1 MPEVETVTSSESCNI
16 HCSNLTFY
24 TTAIL
29 LLQDPLFFPRKIQLQ
44 YSLELPLR
52 WPTDQLTAQLLIAI
66 QDSETPFFYQ
76 PSSIHRS
83 NPLIN
88 TSPKTSPHQFKPST
102 HSRHQTSP
110 TPFSPSPPPP
120 KSSPSSSPSPPH
132 SHRDTETSPKMAPV
146 SDSHLP

>member
-16 HCSNLTFY
+16 HCSNLTFH

-29 LLQDPLFFPRKIQLQ
+29 LLQDPLFFPKKIQLQ

-76 PSSIHRS
+76 PSSIHKS

-88 TSPKTSPHQFKPST
+88 TFPKTSPPPIQTLNALSPSNLSNSLLAFSAST
-102 HSRHQTSP
+102 KIISLIL
-110 TPFSPSPPPP
+110 PFSSSFSPRH
-120 KSSPSSSPSPPH
+120 KNLAENG
-132 SHRDTETSPKMAPV
+132 TG
-146 SDSHLP
+146 L